1 MRDDEQQLEDDPID
15 DAFAG
20 DGPIGGGARPV
31 RGFISETVTR
41 LAPTTSLRDAATAL
55 QHNDVS
61 LAVVGDGNEIEG
73 VISERDLVRAVALGL
88 EPDGHTVA
96 EIESDSLRWAAATAT
111 VDDVA
116 EEMLEAYVR
125 HILVCNDDGTL
136 AGVVSMRDL
145 LTAYLV

>member
-1 MRDDEQQLEDDPID
+1 MREDDQLQTDPAD
-15 DAFAG
+15 DAFAEE
-20 DGPIGGGARPV
+20 GPMGGGARPV
-31 RGFISETVTR
+31 TGFVSEAVTR
-41 LAPTTSLRDAATAL
+41 LQPTMSLRDAATAL
-55 QHNDVS
+55 QHDDVS
-61 LAVVGDGNEIEG
+61 LAVVGDEDSIEG

-88 EPDGHTVA
+88 DPDGHTVA
-96 EIESDSLRWAAATAT
+96 EMESDSLRWAAATAT